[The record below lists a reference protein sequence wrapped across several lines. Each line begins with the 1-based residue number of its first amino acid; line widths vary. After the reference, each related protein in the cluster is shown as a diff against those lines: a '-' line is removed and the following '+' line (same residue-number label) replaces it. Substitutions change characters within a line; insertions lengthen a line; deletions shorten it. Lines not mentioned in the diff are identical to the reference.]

1 MNEMKFNPEEDLPEL
16 DAFEQQWV
24 DQLANREPDLVQTE
38 EAFVQSVMNKAE
50 AASAAGRP
58 AVIARIG
65 AAVLPYAVAAAVLL
79 AGFAGWIAL
88 KDSITD
94 EQSVAQED
102 SDTPQPDEGL
112 MVERPERPPVQL
124 GALIANVKSTAT
136 TPANT
141 LTETVSEAPEALS
154 VDRLFDL
161 MGDSVPDLKELLAPL
176 EPDNEQ
182 QSRA

>member
-1 MNEMKFNPEEDLPEL
+1 MNETNFKSEDELPEL

-24 DQLANREPDLVQTE
+24 DQLAQREPDLVQTE
-38 EAFVQSVMNKAE
+38 EAFVQSVMHKSE
-50 AASAAGRP
+50 TASTAGQP

-79 AGFAGWIAL
+79 AGFLGWVAL
-88 KDSITD
+88 NELMTD

-102 SDTPQPDEGL
+102 DDTPQPDEGL

-136 TPANT
+136 NPANT

-176 EPDNEQ
+176 EPDNKQ